1 MSFLGTL
8 TLPPGRH
15 LHGKRVHGARTR
27 LPCHAPWTHIYTR
40 RAHTLCHTPDV
51 PVPPGATF
59 VTGEYRREGNLIWP
73 VLLDHVTPAMRI
85 AWEEPFGP
93 VLPVMR
99 VPDAAAAVAHCNALK
114 YGLQGCVFTRDV
126 NAAIAI
132 SDAMETGTVQVGQ
145 GGERGAARD
154 WGQDMA

>member
-1 MSFLGTL
+1 M
-8 TLPPGRH
+8 
-15 LHGKRVHGARTR
+15 
-27 LPCHAPWTHIYTR
+27 
-40 RAHTLCHTPDV
+40 
-51 PVPPGATF
+51 
-59 VTGEYRREGNLIWP
+59 TGEYRREGNLIWP

-132 SDAMETGTVQVGQ
+132 SDAMETGTVQVGEE
-145 GGERGAARD
+145 GRGAE
-154 WGQDMA
+154 QT